1 MQVVEDL
8 SELKKIYEG
17 IHNNTSEISSLIS
30 KGDFNNIQDILDQR
44 GDFIKKLEEI
54 NACMDF
60 SDKEKKEINEL
71 LVEIKLIEKNN
82 LEQMEKRK
90 EYIQQELSQINIS
103 SKAITAYKY
112 EKQVDPRIID
122 SKE

>member
-1 MQVVEDL
+1 MNEKFQ
-8 SELKKIYEG
+8 ELKKIYEG

>member
-1 MQVVEDL
+1 MNEKFQ
-8 SELKKIYEG
+8 ELKRIYEG

-44 GDFIKKLEEI
+44 GAFIKKVEEI
-54 NACMDF
+54 NTCMDF
-60 SDKEKKEINEL
+60 SDEEKKEINEL
-71 LVEIKLIEKNN
+71 LAEIKLIEKNN